1 VEVWAVNR
9 GTHGMRAAVRWA
21 FSPHRRAILVVEDP
35 VSIEA
40 DPLPNGFLY
49 ASEATGAVVQLDDVW
64 DVAPSPDWTRLA
76 FGRAFVMHAGER
88 DTVPEREWRRLLAW
102 LPEDVTARSSAQM
115 RRELEAHAFPTSSMT
130 LIVGVGLT
138 QVMRVDVLPAGRV
151 AAPIAPTLSLHGWRV
166 RWMPSGDTL
175 AVGAAPRVT
184 DDDAPP
190 ARWVLVRPGRGAS
203 YRDSVGATTDSSR
216 FARIP
221 WIRGPTMEATGEV
234 SYPPPP
240 PQSLAVGG
248 GAIEVRGGQIVLVT
262 RAPGRRVGTRTIGPG
277 VPLAAT
283 AGGRFVVALVNRAD
297 SRTHEMRTQLVVY
310 HVPPR

>member
-1 VEVWAVNR
+1 
-9 GTHGMRAAVRWA
+9 MRATVRWVFA
-21 FSPHRRAILVVEDP
+21 PARRAVLVVEDP

-49 ASEATGAVVQLDDVW
+49 ASEATGAVVQLDDIW

-76 FGRAFVMHAGER
+76 FGRAFVMRAGER
-88 DTVPEREWRRLLAW
+88 DTMPEREWRRLLAW
-102 LPEDVTARSSAQM
+102 LPEDVAAPSAAHL
-115 RRELEAHAFPTSSMT
+115 RRELEAHTFPASSMT
-130 LIVGVGLT
+130 LMVGVGLA

-151 AAPIAPTLSLHGWRV
+151 AAPTAPTLSLHGWRV
-166 RWMPSGDTL
+166 RWTPSADTL

-190 ARWVLVRPGRGAS
+190 ARWVLVRPERRAW
-203 YRDSVGATTDSSR
+203 YRDSVGATTDTSR

-221 WIRGPTMEATGEV
+221 WIDGPTVEAAGDV
-234 SYPPPP
+234 SYPAPP
-240 PQSLAVGG
+240 PQSLAVDGG
-248 GAIEVRGGQIVLVT
+248 TIEVRGGQIVLTT
-262 RAPGRRVGTRTIGPG
+262 RGAGRRAGARTIGPG

-297 SRTHEMRTQLVVY
+297 SGTRQMRMQPIVY
-310 HVPPR
+310 HVPPQ